1 MDSTWSKL
9 ETLQVKKGHS
19 KVYIAWAKYND
30 KRDLV
35 ELRLA
40 KYKICVLGQ
49 KTEYAKSMTFPR
61 KGWWRRRQN
70 TSWTRVRMY

>member
-1 MDSTWSKL
+1 MDSSWSKL

-19 KVYIAWAKYND
+19 KVYFAWAKYYD
-30 KRDLV
+30 KSGLV

-49 KTEYAKSMTFPR
+49 KTEYAKSITYPR
-61 KGWWRRRQN
+61 KEWWWRR
-70 TSWTRVRMY
+70 